1 MGQDGHQPLNAETD
15 DWVFSSGVSLGAL
28 LKNQREKKGLSHAQI
43 SRETRLRPHILEAIE
58 NEDWK
63 SLPTPTLAKGF
74 IRAYARA
81 LALDEDRIVDL
92 YKEAAGDNHFS
103 EKFVLP
109 SIHRKNR
116 WPFIIG
122 GLLVLLVALTGFY
135 AWIKHSTDPKA
146 GADPKATHVQ
156 NSLKN
161 EKVTVPDEQQKS
173 RTGPFDEK
181 KPISEVEAELT
192 ADVSAVNLDTK
203 ETPES
208 LSPAPETTPTQ
219 IPAQNATENEAE
231 VKSPSA
237 SEAVETFKL
246 LLKGHVTERTWVR
259 ISIDGLK
266 PKEFTFSPSDKP
278 EWKAKKGFEL
288 LIGNAG
294 GIVLEFN
301 GKKMD
306 NLGKQ
311 GQVIRIKLPEDEE
324 RSTPK
329 D

>member
-1 MGQDGHQPLNAETD
+1 
-15 DWVFSSGVSLGAL
+15 
-28 LKNQREKKGLSHAQI
+28 
-43 SRETRLRPHILEAIE
+43 
-58 NEDWK
+58 
-63 SLPTPTLAKGF
+63 
-74 IRAYARA
+74 
-81 LALDEDRIVDL
+81 
-92 YKEAAGDNHFS
+92 
-103 EKFVLP
+103 
-109 SIHRKNR
+109 
-116 WPFIIG
+116 
-122 GLLVLLVALTGFY
+122 
-135 AWIKHSTDPKA
+135 
-146 GADPKATHVQ
+146 
-156 NSLKN
+156 
-161 EKVTVPDEQQKS
+161 
-173 RTGPFDEK
+173 
-181 KPISEVEAELT
+181 
-192 ADVSAVNLDTK
+192 
-203 ETPES
+203 
-208 LSPAPETTPTQ
+208 
-219 IPAQNATENEAE
+219 